1 MILRF
6 AAIVALALLTT
17 VSATSAEAPIGVP
30 EAMLRAKPA
39 VAMVIAEVASE
50 VTLDCGG
57 GPTTVKPPPFRE
69 TGTGWFLD
77 SAGWVVTNGHVV
89 QPAYEKTPR
98 WLINQHANRAV
109 SMACLPKA
117 LEKAGLNPG
126 EQPDKEDAIK
136 KKLQD
141 SVLPSAKVS
150 VQAQVFVLVPN
161 GTSLKAQVVKYSPPV
176 AGDPSGMSGRDLAL
190 LKVSGENYPI
200 LRLADT
206 KVIQIGDPIHIIG
219 FPGVVASHELLNK
232 SASVEASVTNGAV
245 SGFKEDSSNN
255 SVIQTDAPAAWGNSG
270 GPVVDDLGLVVGV
283 LTFVSLAPGP
293 DGNIVQGFNFLIPAK
308 AVKSFVQGTP
318 VNLDS
323 IGKFNPVWYAGLRE
337 FFSEDWKGAVRKFEE
352 ADKLLPGLPD
362 VKRMVGEAREKVKNP
377 PPRPFP
383 WFWVAIGVTLVSA
396 GGYGAQTY
404 FRWQKNRYR
413 IRPVEVVRL
422 KEDGK
427 GPTILD
433 MRKADAYETLPLRIP
448 DSVRLAPEELESG
461 IAGLDLDVN
470 RPIVVYCTSPDEE
483 TSARMAHKIRK
494 MGFKDVKILKGGLGA
509 WTNAGL
515 PIESRADLSQVGM
528 ELYKALATGS

>member
-1 MILRF
+1 MAAVTRMIPRF
-6 AAIVALALLTT
+6 AAVVALAVLVTA
-17 VSATSAEAPIGVP
+17 SPARAETAIGVP

-50 VTLDCGG
+50 VTLDCGNG
-57 GPTTVKPPPFRE
+57 LTTVKPPPFRE
-69 TGTGWFLD
+69 TGTGWFID
-77 SAGWVVTNGHVV
+77 SSGWLVTNGHVV

-98 WLINQHANRAV
+98 WLINQHASRAV

-117 LEKAGLNPG
+117 LEKAGITPG
-126 EQPDKEDAIK
+126 ESPDREDVIK

-141 SVLPSAKVS
+141 SVLPTAKVN

-190 LKVSGENYPI
+190 LRIPGENFPV
-200 LRLADT
+200 LKLADS

-219 FPGVVASHELLNK
+219 FPGVVVSHELLNK

-245 SGFKEDSSNN
+245 SGFKEDASNN

-270 GPVVDDLGLVVGV
+270 GPAVDDLGLVVGV

-293 DGNIVQGFNFLIPAK
+293 EGSIVQGFNFLIPAK
-308 AVKSFVQGTP
+308 AVKSFVQGTG

-323 IGKFNPVWYAGLRE
+323 AGKFNPTWNAGLRD
-337 FFSEDWKGAVRKFEE
+337 FFTEDWKGAVRKFEG

-362 VKRMVGEAREKVKNP
+362 VKRMLGEARDKVKNP

-383 WFWVAIGVTLVSA
+383 WFWVAIAVTFVSA
-396 GGYGAQTY
+396 GGYGAQYY

-413 IRPVEVVRL
+413 IRPAEVVRL
-422 KEDGK
+422 MEEGK
-427 GPTILD
+427 QPIILD
-433 MRKADAYETLPLRIP
+433 TRKSEVYETLPLKIK
-448 DSVRLAPEELESG
+448 DSVRLAPEELETGISG
-461 IAGLDLDVN
+461 LELDVN
-470 RPIVVYCTSPDEE
+470 RPVVAYCT
-483 TSARMAHKIRK
+483 
-494 MGFKDVKILKGGLGA
+494 
-509 WTNAGL
+509 
-515 PIESRADLSQVGM
+515 
-528 ELYKALATGS
+528 